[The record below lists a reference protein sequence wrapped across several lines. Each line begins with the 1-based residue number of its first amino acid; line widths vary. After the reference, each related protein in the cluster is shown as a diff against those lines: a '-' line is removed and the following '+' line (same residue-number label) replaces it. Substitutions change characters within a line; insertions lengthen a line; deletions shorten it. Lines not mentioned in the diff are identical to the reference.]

1 MLMMNAS
8 ARCTFLAVPLLAAL
22 GCSDPVPPPAQG
34 AVTLEI
40 GQPTVHVDQMSCPV
54 TNSYLVAATDSKTKM
69 IAAPTSSDPGDSIIS
84 GESGSSISCSVTGGG
99 GTFNFSGSFLGYTP
113 QGDKVS
119 LSFSNGTVTNFMGTA
134 DVNVYTPQLSQNFSG
149 TGCTIT
155 VENGQVKG
163 GSIWAAFACA
173 QISSPP
179 SGLCGIAAS
188 SAFVF
193 ENCSGS

>member
-8 ARCTFLAVPLLAAL
+8 ARCSFLAVPLLAAL

-40 GQPTVHVDQMSCPV
+40 GQPTVPVNQMFCPV
-54 TNSYLVAATDSKTKM
+54 VKTYQVAATDSKTKM
-69 IAAPTSSDPGDSIIS
+69 LAAPSAADPGESVIS

-99 GTFNFSGSFLGYTP
+99 STFNFSGSFLGFTP

-119 LSFSNGTVTNFMGTA
+119 LSFSNGTVTNFVGTA
-134 DVNVYTPQLSQNFSG
+134 DISVYTPDLSANFSG
-149 TGCTIT
+149 TGCNIT
-155 VENGQVKG
+155 VENKQVKG
-163 GSIWAAFACA
+163 GSIWAAFECD
-173 QISSPP
+173 QISAPP
-179 SGLCGIAAS
+179 SNLCGINS